1 MVHDIAGIYGTS
13 IFQFRKAGVLILSQT
28 GDTDTL
34 FYLRLGTPTLCSI
47 SDWGHRHFVLSQTG
61 DTDTLFLDFVHTS

>member
-34 FYLRLGTPTLCSI
+34 FYLRLGTPTLCS
-47 SDWGHRHFVLSQTG
+47 W
-61 DTDTLFLDFVHTS
+61 TLCTQAE